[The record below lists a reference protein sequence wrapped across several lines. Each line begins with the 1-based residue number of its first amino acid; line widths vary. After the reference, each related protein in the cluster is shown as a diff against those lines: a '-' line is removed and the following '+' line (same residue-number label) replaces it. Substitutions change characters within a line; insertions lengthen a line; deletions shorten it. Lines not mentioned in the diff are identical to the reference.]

1 MKTSQSSRINEGYTI
16 VIFRG
21 STAKPWRVSIPKHW
35 LKRALIVALCVVL
48 GDLALIGHYVIR
60 TGQVWELESLQ
71 TEVLSARQQTAAFS
85 TAVEELK
92 RRTLSV
98 KEMNQRMRVML
109 GIDVERPNGDMLNG
123 QGGEDTPLV
132 GASQP
137 DDVTPSMAPV
147 KGPKAPDSS
156 KENLEQPTALND
168 FRDDAQAEALA
179 RHVTNEIAWLK
190 NEIGFQEVAT
200 ATLLQEAEKRSARWD
215 STPSIW
221 PVKGW
226 VTSSFGPRV
235 SPFTGRPA
243 LHDGLDV
250 GAGPNTPVQAPASG
264 RVTAVGFNEKLG
276 NIVRLDHGYGIQ
288 TLYGHMAKYLVKN
301 GQRVKR
307 GDVIGL
313 VGSTGLSTG
322 PHLHYT
328 IKVRGRAVNPRKY
341 ILD

>member
-1 MKTSQSSRINEGYTI
+1 MKTSQSGQSNEAYTI

-21 STAKPWRVSIPKHW
+21 STAKPLRVSIPRHW
-35 LKRALIVALCVVL
+35 LKRALMVALCLVL
-48 GDLALIGHYVIR
+48 ADLALIGHYVIR

-85 TAVEELK
+85 SAVEELK

-109 GIDVERPNGDMLNG
+109 GIEVKSPIGDMLNG
-123 QGGEDTPLV
+123 QGGEESPIV
-132 GASQP
+132 GASP
-137 DDVTPSMAPV
+137 HDAVKPSRAPV
-147 KGPKAPDSS
+147 QGPTLPDSS
-156 KENLEQPTALND
+156 KEHGEQPTALND
-168 FRDDAQAEALA
+168 FRDDARAEALA
-179 RHVTNEIAWLK
+179 RHVTNEIAWLEH
-190 NEIGFQEVAT
+190 EIAFQEVAT
-200 ATLLQEAEKRSARWD
+200 EKLLQEAEKRSARWD

-226 VTSSFGPRV
+226 VTSGFGRRV

-243 LHDGLDV
+243 LHDGLDI

-276 NIVRLDHGYGIQ
+276 NIVRLNHGYGIQ

-322 PHLHYT
+322 PHLHYMVK
-328 IKVRGRAVNPRKY
+328 IRGRAVNPRKY
-341 ILD
+341 ILN